1 MRNYLKN
8 FFKTVLWYSFEIKF
22 ETSAKNRAEFTASS

>member
-8 FFKTVLWYSFEIKF
+8 FFETVLRYSFEIKF
-22 ETSAKNRAEFTASS
+22 ETFTKYRA